1 MAPIDPPTPAMFVVL
16 LALSEGDRHG
26 YALIEHAERLS
37 AGSIR
42 LGQGTLYRTL
52 QRMRI
57 DGLIEEIEAA
67 PVDPSSDGRAGRR
80 RYYRITA
87 AGRVAVREE
96 ARRLAGLLSSET
108 AQKLLRSTRK
118 ACG

>member
-1 MAPIDPPTPAMFVVL
+1 MFVVL
-16 LALSEGDRHG
+16 LALTESDRHG
-26 YALIEHAERLS
+26 YALIEHAGRLS

-42 LGQGTLYRTL
+42 LGEATLYRTL

-57 DGLIEEIEAA
+57 DGLIEEIDAA
-67 PVDPSSDGRAGRR
+67 PVDPKPDGRAGRR

-87 AGRVAVREE
+87 AGRTAVRDE
-96 ARRLAGLLSSET
+96 AQRLAGLLSSET
-108 AQKLLRSTRK
+108 AQALLRSERK